1 MARVSLTIDGR
12 GIEAEAG
19 ENLLKVARDNG
30 IDVPGLCWMEH
41 LTPSSAC
48 RMCIVK
54 IEGQRAVAAACA
66 TAVQEGMVVTAFDE
80 ELEDYRKLTLELIL
94 SEHDYDCGVCPK
106 NGECELQA
114 LAFRYDLGNDI
125 PRRVTVPAIWKKTPM
140 PVDRTSPVL
149 VYDATRCIRC
159 GRCVTSCDEIQGKH
173 VLDFVHR
180 GSRSFVSPE
189 MGTWSRSSCDGCGEC
204 VQACPTAGLTERP
217 LVEKFRSFEVE
228 RRVRTTCVYCGVGC
242 QLDLWVKNDR
252 IVRVRGARVEPNR
265 GRLCVKGRFGY
276 QFVAHPERLA
286 KPLIRKDGE
295 LVEAEW
301 DEALD
306 LAARR
311 LGDIR
316 EKFGSSALAGLA
328 SAKCTNEENYL
339 FQKFVRAGLGTNN
352 VDHCARLCH
361 APTVAGLGQAFG
373 SGAMTN
379 SIPELADADCILVTG
394 CNVTETHPVTSTYI
408 KNAVRKG
415 AKLIVVDPRR
425 IDLVSKA
432 SLWLR
437 QKSGSDVAWI
447 NGMLNAMIEE
457 DLIDRAFIA
466 ERTEGFEELKSLVAS
481 YTPERVEKISGIPAE
496 KLREAAR
503 IYARSER
510 SSIVYAMGIT
520 QHITGTDNVLSL
532 ANLAMAAG
540 QIGRRSTGVNPLRGQ
555 NNVQGACDMGALP
568 DVYPGYQRVDR
579 PEAAEKFRAAW
590 GVSALSLEPGLTVN
604 EILQG
609 AAKGSIK
616 GLYLMGENPML
627 SDPNLRHVEEALE
640 AIDFLVVQDIFLSE
654 TARFADVVLPAA
666 SFAEKEGTFTNSER
680 SVLRVRSAVPA
691 PGQARPDWKIVADLS
706 TRMGYPMRY
715 ESAGQIMDE
724 IAGLTPIYGGVSHAR
739 LEREDLH
746 WPCPAKDHPGTLF
759 LHADKFSRGKGAFHP
774 VDWIPPAELTDGE
787 YPFLLSTGRML
798 YHYHTATMTRRSEPL
813 NRFAPE
819 AYAEIH
825 PEDLEELGG
834 EDGCRIRVASR
845 RGTIEI
851 FARSSPRVDRR
862 VVFIPFHYHESPANM
877 LTNDALDPVSK
888 IPEYKVAACRIEVL
902 K

>member
-1 MARVSLTIDGR
+1 M
-12 GIEAEAG
+12 
-19 ENLLKVARDNG
+19 
-30 IDVPGLCWMEH
+30 
-41 LTPSSAC
+41 
-48 RMCIVK
+48 
-54 IEGQRAVAAACA
+54 
-66 TAVQEGMVVTAFDE
+66 
-80 ELEDYRKLTLELIL
+80 
-94 SEHDYDCGVCPK
+94 
-106 NGECELQA
+106 
-114 LAFRYDLGNDI
+114 
-125 PRRVTVPAIWKKTPM
+125 
-140 PVDRTSPVL
+140 
-149 VYDATRCIRC
+149 
-159 GRCVTSCDEIQGKH
+159 
-173 VLDFVHR
+173 
-180 GSRSFVSPE
+180 
-189 MGTWSRSSCDGCGEC
+189 
-204 VQACPTAGLTERP
+204 
-217 LVEKFRSFEVE
+217 
-228 RRVRTTCVYCGVGC
+228 
-242 QLDLWVKNDR
+242 
-252 IVRVRGARVEPNR
+252 
-265 GRLCVKGRFGY
+265 
-276 QFVAHPERLA
+276 
-286 KPLIRKDGE
+286 
-295 LVEAEW
+295 
-301 DEALD
+301 
-306 LAARR
+306 
-311 LGDIR
+311 
-316 EKFGSSALAGLA
+316 
-328 SAKCTNEENYL
+328 
-339 FQKFVRAGLGTNN
+339 
-352 VDHCARLCH
+352 
-361 APTVAGLGQAFG
+361 
-373 SGAMTN
+373 
-379 SIPELADADCILVTG
+379 
-394 CNVTETHPVTSTYI
+394 
-408 KNAVRKG
+408 
-415 AKLIVVDPRR
+415 
-425 IDLVSKA
+425 
-432 SLWLR
+432 
-437 QKSGSDVAWI
+437 
-447 NGMLNAMIEE
+447 
-457 DLIDRAFIA
+457 
-466 ERTEGFEELKSLVAS
+466 
-481 YTPERVEKISGIPAE
+481 
-496 KLREAAR
+496 
-503 IYARSER
+503 
-510 SSIVYAMGIT
+510 
-520 QHITGTDNVLSL
+520 
-532 ANLAMAAG
+532 
-540 QIGRRSTGVNPLRGQ
+540 
-555 NNVQGACDMGALP
+555 
-568 DVYPGYQRVDR
+568 
-579 PEAAEKFRAAW
+579 
-590 GVSALSLEPGLTVN
+590 SALSLEPGLTVN

>member
-1 MARVSLTIDGR
+1 V
-12 GIEAEAG
+12 EAEAG
-19 ENLLKVARDNG
+19 ENLLKVARANG
-30 IDVPGLCWMEH
+30 VDIPGLCWMEK
-41 LTPSSAC
+41 LTPSSSC

-66 TAVQEGMVVTAFDE
+66 TAVQEGMVVTAFDD
-80 ELEDYRKLTLELIL
+80 ELEDYRRTTLELIL
-94 SEHDYDCGVCPK
+94 SEHNYDCGVCSK

-114 LAFRYDLGNDI
+114 LAFRYNLGVDQPKRI
-125 PRRVTVPAIWKKTPM
+125 TVPSIWKKTPM
-140 PVDRTSPVL
+140 PVDKSSPVL
-149 VYDATRCIRC
+149 IYDATHCIRC
-159 GRCVTSCDEIQGKH
+159 GRCIASCDEIQGKQ
-173 VLDFVHR
+173 VIDFVHR
-180 GSRSFVSPE
+180 GARSFVSPA
-189 MGTWSRSSCDGCGEC
+189 MSMWSNSSCDGCGEC
-204 VQACPTAGLTERP
+204 VQACPTAGLTEKP
-217 LVEKFRSFEVE
+217 LVERFRSFEVE
-228 RRVRTTCVYCGVGC
+228 RHVRTTCVYCGVGC
-242 QLDLWVKNDR
+242 QIDLWVKGDR
-252 IVRVRGARVEPNR
+252 IVRARGVDAEPNR

-276 QFVAHPERLA
+276 QFVAHQERLS

-306 LAARR
+306 LVARR
-311 LGDIR
+311 LGDIKA
-316 EKFGSSALAGLA
+316 KFGSSALAGLA

-339 FQKFVRAGLGTNN
+339 FQKFVRAVLGTNS

-425 IDLVSKA
+425 IDLVPKA

-447 NGMLNAMIEE
+447 NGMLNVMIKEGWV
-457 DLIDRAFIA
+457 DRAFIA
-466 ERTEGFEELKSLVAS
+466 ERTEGFEELERLVAS
-481 YTPERVEKISGIPAE
+481 YTPERVEEISGIPAAQ
-496 KLREAAR
+496 LREAAR
-503 IYARSER
+503 IYATSP
-510 SSIVYAMGIT
+510 SSAIVYAMGIT
-520 QHITGTDNVLSL
+520 QHVTGTDNVLSL

-568 DVYPGYQRVDR
+568 DVYPGYQKVDR
-579 PEAAEKFRAAW
+579 SEAAEKFRAAW
-590 GVSALSLEPGLTVN
+590 GVEALSTEPGLTVT
-604 EILQG
+604 EIMQCALSG
-609 AAKGSIK
+609 TVK
-616 GLYLMGENPML
+616 GLYIMGENPML
-627 SDPNLRHVEEALE
+627 SDPNLEHVEEALK
-640 AIDFLVVQDIFLSE
+640 ALDFLVVQDIFLSE

-680 SVLRVRSAVPA
+680 AVLRVRKAVSA
-691 PGQARPDWKIVADLS
+691 PGQARTDWEIIADIS

-715 ESAGQIMDE
+715 DSAARIMDE
-724 IAGLTPIYGGVSHAR
+724 VAALTPIYGGISHER
-739 LEREDLH
+739 LESEDLH

-759 LHADKFSRGKGAFHP
+759 LHAKKFSRGKGKFHP
-774 VDWIPPAELTDGE
+774 VDWLPPAELTDEE

-813 NRFAPE
+813 NRFAPD
-819 AYAEIH
+819 AYVEIH
-825 PEDLEELGG
+825 PEDLAELGG
-834 EDGCRIRVASR
+834 EDGCRLRVASR
-845 RGTIEI
+845 RGSIEI
-851 FARSSPRVDRR
+851 PARASPRVERKM
-862 VVFIPFHYHESPANM
+862 VFIPFHYAESPANR

-888 IPEYKVAACRIEVL
+888 IPEFKVAACKIEVV